1 MVGFDLTSSL
11 LVNAVT
17 NSFGT
22 KHFSS
27 KYNFSWTK
35 GETSSLCRSSLGGGS
50 FSSYNN
56 QLEKS
61 KIYM

>member
-1 MVGFDLTSSL
+1 
-11 LVNAVT
+11 VT

-35 GETSSLCRSSLGGGS
+35 GEISSLCRSWLGGGS

-56 QLEKS
+56 QL
-61 KIYM
+61 